1 MIMKKRTWTQD
12 PTDGKTYYL
21 VTVNVGSG
29 FQPYIHGA
37 YQTLESAREAV
48 DKLTAQKTSY
58 RHVLIIEAKDI
69 LNLKEAEK

>member
-1 MIMKKRTWTQD
+1 MMKKRTWTQA
-12 PTDGKTYYL
+12 PAEGKTYWI

-29 FQPYIHGA
+29 FQPYIHGT

-58 RHVLIIEAKDI
+58 RHVLVIEAKNI
-69 LNLKEAEK
+69 LRLRAFE

>member
-1 MIMKKRTWTQD
+1 MIMKKRTWTQA
-12 PTDGKTYYL
+12 PTEGKAYYL

-29 FQPYIHGA
+29 FQPYIFGT

-58 RHVLIIEAKDI
+58 RHVLVIEAKDI